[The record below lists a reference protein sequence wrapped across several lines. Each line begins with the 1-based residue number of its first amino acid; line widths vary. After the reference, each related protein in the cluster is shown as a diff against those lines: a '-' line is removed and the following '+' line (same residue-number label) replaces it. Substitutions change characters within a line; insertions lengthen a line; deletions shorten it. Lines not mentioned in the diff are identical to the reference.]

1 MVSKTYLL
9 PYLFLLSER
18 FIIQKKKRIH
28 NLFYKLYLSM
38 EMEIEPKEIVDI
50 SSDRSDTEEGIAEKT
65 AEEVE
70 EIFIKEPKE
79 PPKRKYKLTDG
90 QLEGLRK
97 GREKMKEKRKQR
109 MREELKKELEA
120 EKAEPVEM
128 TEEPAKKQLPKP
140 LAKIRARLEQRETIN
155 RVEKRNKF
163 NSMKMKVL
171 ENMKTVKE
179 FDELSEL
186 LEEINDEDISD
197 DNRLKKKLNDL
208 FKRVVP
214 EKSLL

>member
-1 MVSKTYLL
+1 
-9 PYLFLLSER
+9 
-18 FIIQKKKRIH
+18 
-28 NLFYKLYLSM
+28 
-38 EMEIEPKEIVDI
+38 MEIEPKEIIDI
-50 SSDRSDTEEGIAEKT
+50 SSDRSDTEEGIKEKT

-70 EIFIKEPKE
+70 EIFIKEPKNV
-79 PPKRKYKLTDG
+79 PKERKKYQLTEG

-97 GREKMKEKRKQR
+97 GREKMREKRKQK

-120 EKAEPVEM
+120 EKAEPVELV
-128 TEEPAKKQLPKP
+128 EPVKKQLPKS
-140 LAKIRARLEQRETIN
+140 LAKIRARLEQREMVN

-163 NSMKMKVL
+163 NNMKMKVL

-179 FDELSEL
+179 FD
-186 LEEINDEDISD
+186 DEDIAD

>member
-1 MVSKTYLL
+1 
-9 PYLFLLSER
+9 
-18 FIIQKKKRIH
+18 
-28 NLFYKLYLSM
+28 M
-38 EMEIEPKEIVDI
+38 EMEIEPKEIIDI
-50 SSDRSDTEEGIAEKT
+50 SSDRSDTEEGIKEKT

-79 PPKRKYKLTDG
+79 KPKKKYQLTEG

-97 GREKMKEKRKQR
+97 GREKMREKRKQK
-109 MREELKKELEA
+109 MREEMKKELEA
-120 EKAEPVEM
+120 EKAEPVELA
-128 TEEPAKKQLPKP
+128 EPAKKQLPKS
-140 LAKIRARLEQRETIN
+140 LAKIRARLEQREMVN

-163 NSMKMKVL
+163 NNMKMKVL

-186 LEEINDEDISD
+186 LEEIDDEDIAD

>member
-1 MVSKTYLL
+1 
-9 PYLFLLSER
+9 
-18 FIIQKKKRIH
+18 
-28 NLFYKLYLSM
+28 
-38 EMEIEPKEIVDI
+38 MEIEPKGIVDI

-79 PPKRKYKLTDG
+79 SPKGKRKYKLTDG
-90 QLEGLRK
+90 QLEGLKK
-97 GREKMKEKRKQR
+97 GREKMREKRRQKFK
-109 MREELKKELEA
+109 EELRKELEMD
-120 EKAEPVEM
+120 KAELA
-128 TEEPAKKQLPKP
+128 EPAEELPKKQLPKG
-140 LAKIRARLEQRETIN
+140 LAKIRARLEQRETVN

-163 NSMKMKVL
+163 NTMKMKVL

-179 FDELSEL
+179 FDELSEM
-186 LEEINDEDISD
+186 LEEIDDDDIAD
-197 DNRLKKKLNDL
+197 DARLKKKLNDL

>member
-1 MVSKTYLL
+1 
-9 PYLFLLSER
+9 
-18 FIIQKKKRIH
+18 
-28 NLFYKLYLSM
+28 M
-38 EMEIEPKEIVDI
+38 EMEIEPKEIIDI
-50 SSDRSDTEEGIAEKT
+50 SSDRSDTEEGIKEKT

-79 PPKRKYKLTDG
+79 KPKKKYKLSEG
-90 QLEGLRK
+90 QIEGLRK
-97 GREKMKEKRKQR
+97 GREKMREKRRQK
-109 MREELKKELEA
+109 MRDELKKEMEA
-120 EKAEPVEM
+120 EKTAEIEVP
-128 TEEPAKKQLPKP
+128 EELPKKQLPKS
-140 LAKIRARLEQRETIN
+140 LAKIRARLEQRETVN

-163 NSMKMKVL
+163 NTMKMKVL

-186 LEEINDEDISD
+186 LDEVNDEDIAD